1 MNKKIT
7 IILLLLTFVLIRCGS
22 RQQKALNTSV
32 TNPQSDFYLPEPN
45 VWKAFGPFG
54 SPVPLAAD
62 NNISP
67 HGSGRFM
74 CVNVHPKNK
83 EEILIGH
90 ATSGLFKT
98 TDGGKTWTQKLPF
111 AFSTG
116 ISSILRFRL
125 NSRHLIACSAMDIG
139 NSRQY
144 GYGLFESFDN
154 GETWQR
160 NSLSF
165 DPEEYNLN
173 QCRDIAI
180 TDTKKE
186 SRLLCISSHDI
197 YQSINGGLNWEKIFE
212 SKYNLKNIYV
222 DPHNENNIIISGNGI
237 LTSRDGGKTWID
249 LSAEISM
256 ACGLNYNAYCR
267 QSGGFSIADKGKIYL
282 VNQQERVY
290 ILELRWDAERKYKL
304 LNRNAC
310 QINQARMSFCITPS
324 DNGAKENIWLGTVR
338 LSISS
343 DKGNSFREAGS
354 PVKGS
359 NIHMHDDINMIYAAG
374 NAVYTATDGG
384 VDISEDNGINWT
396 SLTSSS
402 GNLNTTLMFGFDRS
416 PKDIIVCGTQDN
428 GIMIYRNSKWYC
440 SSMYGDGGRVVSMDD
455 SATFSCG
462 FAQMNFITAD
472 AGMSFNYQHA
482 GNEMTGFDF
491 RLSYIRES
499 GNFYLANMH
508 LYRKSRG
515 RYFEIL
521 SSGLEADRKIKAFFV
536 NPEDENDIWICK
548 DDPSW
553 EGELKNKLLHSTDG
567 GSNWEDMSKSLP
579 ILSWRS
585 ITDIHIG
592 KNGDIAL
599 SLEAFDKN
607 GKALHKVYISNDGG
621 RTFDNISEGLPNLPV
636 NTILEANG
644 KWICGSNNSVFIYE
658 SGKWEILGSGLPA
671 SIVTELKY
679 FERDSTLWA
688 STFGRGL
695 WVMRLRE

>member
-1 MNKKIT
+1 MNNRIT
-7 IILLLLTFVLIRCGS
+7 IILIFLAFALMKCGS
-22 RQQKALNTSV
+22 RKQTDLNKEV

-54 SPVPLAAD
+54 SPLPLAED
-62 NNISP
+62 NNMTP

-90 ATSGLFKT
+90 ATSGLFKS

-111 AFSTG
+111 GFSTG

-173 QCRDIAI
+173 QCRDIVI

-186 SRLLCISSHDI
+186 SRLLCITSHDI
-197 YQSINGGLNWEKIFE
+197 HQSLNGGLNWEKIFE

-222 DPHNENNIIISGNGI
+222 DPNNENNILVCGNGI
-237 LTSRDGGKTWID
+237 LTSRDGGKTWTD
-249 LSAEISM
+249 LSAEISK
-256 ACGLNYNAYCR
+256 ACGLNYTAYCR
-267 QSGGFSIADKGKIYL
+267 QSGGFSLADKGKIYL
-282 VNQQERVY
+282 VNQQEHVF
-290 ILELRWDAERKYKL
+290 ILELKWDVERQYKL
-304 LNRNAC
+304 LNRNAGR
-310 QINQARMSFCITPS
+310 INLARMSFCITPS
-324 DNGAKENIWLGTVR
+324 DNQAKENIWLGTVR

-359 NIHMHDDINMIYAAG
+359 QIHMHDDINMIYTSG
-374 NAVYTATDGG
+374 NAVYAATDGG
-384 VDISEDNGINWT
+384 VDITEDDGLNWT

-402 GNLNTTLMFGFDRS
+402 VNLNTTLMFGFDRS

-428 GIMIYRNSKWYC
+428 GVMIYRNGQWYC

-462 FAQMNFITAD
+462 FAQMNFISTD
-472 AGMSFNYQHA
+472 AGKSFQYQHA

-491 RLSYIRES
+491 RLSYIRNS

-508 LYRKSRG
+508 LYKKTRG
-515 RYFEIL
+515 KYFEIL
-521 SSGLEADRKIKAFFV
+521 SSGLEADRKIKAFHV
-536 NPEDENDIWICK
+536 NPDDENDIWICK

-567 GSNWEDMSKSLP
+567 GKTWEDMSKSLP

-585 ITDIHIG
+585 ITDIFIG

-607 GKALHKVYISNDGG
+607 MKGLHKIYISNDGG
-621 RTFDNISEGLPNLPV
+621 KSFENISEGLPNLPV
-636 NTILEANG
+636 NAIIEANG
-644 KWICGSNNSVFIYE
+644 KWICGSNNSVYIYE

-671 SIVTELKY
+671 TIITELKY

-695 WVMRLRE
+695 WVMRLD